1 MSRSGV
7 SASSLQRGSE
17 LKFSHNQ
24 GDLLIGAAARKAE
37 RTPVL
42 SRYGVVKEGFA
53 SMPVR
58 HFHMPGY
65 SLTPQGLQGS

>member
-7 SASSLQRGSE
+7 AASSLQRGSE

-24 GDLLIGAAARKAE
+24 GDLLIGAAAKKAE

-42 SRYGVVKEGFA
+42 PRYGVIKEGFA
-53 SMPVR
+53 NMSVR

-65 SLTPQGLQGS
+65 FLTPQGRQGS